1 MLKPEERMH
10 GAFVHLI
17 MNTILYIYIYT
28 VSKPDGLLHSQGM
41 NTVLDESS
49 LVVLLQPKHSKYERF
64 PHAEACAIS
73 AWSRYAAKNRGNT
86 AAVL

>member
-1 MLKPEERMH
+1 
-10 GAFVHLI
+10 
-17 MNTILYIYIYT
+17 
-28 VSKPDGLLHSQGM
+28 M
-41 NTVLDESS
+41 NTVLDDSS